1 MTRRKSRRKRSST
14 LKWITI
20 IILVGLAAYAIYR
33 ELGIGIKVDSGAEGP
48 VIRVDIP
55 TIVIP
60 TVEVKLPSPADSTPT
75 QPAGAAPTIPPPSP
89 AGAPGASPEPEGW
102 YDIYFTTPRYPD
114 RPAYHQGGLDT
125 QLITLINSAQQ
136 TIDIAAYDFD
146 LQNVATALAQAA
158 ARGVRV
164 RMVTDSDTLD
174 RAQGRQPLALSSPT
188 SPEERETL
196 AIISEQANTQTQLI
210 QQAIGIVQRANIP
223 IVDDQRPAIMHH
235 KFVVVDNR
243 AIWTGSWNFTDG
255 DTYRLNNNAI
265 KIVSTELAQN
275 YTAEFEKMFVQ
286 RQFGPNKPRG
296 GTDPVITLQ
305 GVRIENYFAPQDG
318 VAAKIADRVAQAQ
331 QSIHFLAFSFTNDTI
346 GQAMSARARAGVS
359 VAGVFEKTGS
369 ETQYSEY
376 GKMRRA
382 KLDVLQ
388 DGNPYVMHHKVI
400 IIDGRT
406 VIFGSFNFS
415 NNADRDNDENLLIV
429 DDPTLAQ
436 SFEAEFQRVR
446 EVALNPLKK

>member
-1 MTRRKSRRKRSST
+1 MSRRRTQRKRSSA

-20 IILVGLAAYAIYR
+20 IILLGLAGYVIYR
-33 ELGIGIKVDSGAEGP
+33 ELGIGVKVDSGADGP
-48 VIRVDIP
+48 VIQIDIP

-60 TVEVKLPSPADSTPT
+60 TIEIKLPTPIASAPT
-75 QPAGAAPTIPPPSP
+75 QPPGAAPTAPPPSSADTP
-89 AGAPGASPEPEGW
+89 VPGQEPEGW

-114 RPAYHQGGLDT
+114 RPEYHQGGIDT
-125 QLITLINSAQQ
+125 QLVAFISSAQQ
-136 TIDIAAYDFD
+136 TVDIAAYDFD
-146 LQNVATALAQAA
+146 LENVATALAQAA

-174 RAQGRQPLALSSPT
+174 RALGRQPLAPSTLT
-188 SPEERETL
+188 SPEDRETL
-196 AIISEQANTQTQLI
+196 AIISELASTQTQLI
-210 QQAIGIVQRANIP
+210 QRAIGIVQRAKIP
-223 IVDDQRPAIMHH
+223 IVEDNRPAIMHD
-235 KFVVVDNR
+235 KFVVVDGR
-243 AIWTGSWNFTDG
+243 TIWTGSWNFTDG

-286 RQFGPNKPRG
+286 RQFGPNKSSG
-296 GTDPVITLQ
+296 STAPVISLQ
-305 GVRIENYFAPQDG
+305 GVRIENYFAPEDG
-318 VAAKIADRVAQAQ
+318 VADKIAGRVAQAQ

-346 GQAMSARARAGVS
+346 GQAMLARAKAGVS

-415 NNADRDNDENLLIV
+415 NNADRDNDENLLII
-429 DDPTLAQ
+429 DDPILAQ

-446 EVALNPLKK
+446 DVALNPLKK